1 MTLVAKA
8 ILIAV
13 GHSKECSWCRIVM
26 VQRVVCQRVIRPFY
40 CAIGNYARMFELYYR
55 AAALLRLDW
64 ILSLANDG
72 GAASLPLH
80 TPRSAHCCAIYSR
93 SIAVVAEQKLHKYL

>member
-1 MTLVAKA
+1 MQDRDGTENGLSARDPSF
-8 ILIAV
+8 LLRN
-13 GHSKECSWCRIVM
+13 WQLR
-26 VQRVVCQRVIRPFY
+26 
-40 CAIGNYARMFELYYR
+40 ARMFELYYR